1 MKCSPTTITNSMEKS
16 PDESEPLSGNSINS
30 LPRTELTAP
39 QNLTQ
44 TQTQKRQ
51 PYQSLAVV
59 PSEISFSS
67 PTKRIKQDPS
77 FFRAL
82 PLKYELCPMKDL
94 VILISNMIQE
104 LISTNDKLPPRSN
117 VLTRFH
123 SRTPPGISVF
133 EYLQRLAKHTTLTP
147 PLLLSMVYYIDQ
159 LCLLYPDF
167 IINSLTVHRFLITA
181 CTVASKGLSDAFL
194 NNATYARVGGI
205 NFSELGLL
213 ELDFLYRLDWKIIP
227 NSTSLVKYYRG
238 LVARS
243 GNYKIEDEE
252 LPVQNNTYHNEEKDL
267 KHPRTRKSVN
277 YGNESQIE
285 IAEIIDSK
293 NQD

>member
-1 MKCSPTTITNSMEKS
+1 MNCSPTSIANFTEKS
-16 PDESEPLSGNSINS
+16 PDESERPSGNSINPLS
-30 LPRTELTAP
+30 RMELTAP
-39 QNLTQ
+39 QKLIQNTP
-44 TQTQKRQ
+44 QKRQ
-51 PYQSLAVV
+51 PNQSLPVV
-59 PSEISFSS
+59 PSEISCSS

-77 FFRAL
+77 LFRTL

-94 VILISNMIQE
+94 VILISSMIQE
-104 LISTNDKLPPRSN
+104 LISTNDNLPPRSN
-117 VLTRFH
+117 TLTRFH

-194 NNATYARVGGI
+194 NNAMYARVGGI

-227 NSTSLVKYYRG
+227 NSKSLANYYRG

-243 GNYKIEDEE
+243 GNYKIEDENF
-252 LPVQNNTYHNEEKDL
+252 PVKNNINHIETKDL
-267 KHPRTRKSVN
+267 KNSKTGQDGNHR
-277 YGNESQIE
+277 NESQIKTPKN
-285 IAEIIDSK
+285 IVSK
-293 NQD
+293 NQE